1 MDIHAHIV
9 NVLDVLLQQ
18 EEPITR
24 QQLAG
29 QLTSAVGE
37 DDNFWL
43 VMTEKAVHE
52 GFVKTK
58 PAKSKTVAI
67 TPAGRKF
74 HKNPTAI
81 EVHPEETAS
90 DDELSMKLAIVLSQR
105 RGNGELAHVSSEH
118 TRLQIK
124 LIRAIDRKI
133 ALDEFA
139 EQEHLDFDSI
149 LDELEKMLQSGHR
162 FNIRYFV
169 DEVIEQQD
177 TQEILDFFD
186 ANGDDMA
193 LCNEEWGDV
202 YKTQELR
209 LIHYL
214 WKTR

>member
-1 MDIHAHIV
+1 MDIHTHIV
-9 NVLDVLLQQ
+9 KLLDVLHTL
-18 EEPITR
+18 EEPVTR
-24 QQLAG
+24 LQLAKMM
-29 QLTSAVGE
+29 SSSVGE

-52 GFVKTK
+52 GLVKTK

-67 TPAGRKF
+67 TPAGKKFRKE
-74 HKNPTAI
+74 PAPI
-81 EVHPEETAS
+81 EVHPEESSS

-105 RGNGELAHVSSEH
+105 RGGGELARVSSEH

-124 LIRAIDRKI
+124 LIKAIDRKI
-133 ALDEFA
+133 ALDDFA
-139 EQEHLDFDSI
+139 EQEHLDFDTV
-149 LDELEKMLQSGHR
+149 LDELDKMLLSGHR

-169 DEVIEQQD
+169 DEVIEKDD

-186 ANGDDMA
+186 ANGDNMK
-193 LCNEEWGDV
+193 LCADEWGDV

-214 WKTR
+214 WETR

>member
-1 MDIHAHIV
+1 
-9 NVLDVLLQQ
+9 
-18 EEPITR
+18 
-24 QQLAG
+24 
-29 QLTSAVGE
+29 
-37 DDNFWL
+37 
-43 VMTEKAVHE
+43 MTEKAVHE
-52 GFVKTK
+52 GLVKTK

-67 TPAGRKF
+67 TPAGKKF
-74 HKNPTAI
+74 RKNPTAI
-81 EVHPEETAS
+81 EVHPEENAN
-90 DDELSMKLAIVLSQR
+90 DDELSMKLSIVLSQR
-105 RGNGELAHVSSEH
+105 RGNGELSRVSSEH

-186 ANGDDMA
+186 ANGDNMK
-193 LCNEEWGDV
+193 LCNDEWGDV

-214 WKTR
+214 WETR

>member
-9 NVLDVLLQQ
+9 KLLDVLQQQ

-24 QQLAG
+24 QQLAR
-29 QLTSAVGE
+29 QLTSSAGE

-52 GFVKTK
+52 GLAKTK
-58 PAKSKTVAI
+58 PAKSKTVVI
-67 TPAGRKF
+67 TPAGKKF
-74 HKNPTAI
+74 RKNPTAI
-81 EVHPEETAS
+81 EVHTEETAN
-90 DDELSMKLAIVLSQR
+90 DDELSMKLSIVLSQR
-105 RGNGELAHVSSEH
+105 RGSGELARVSSEH

-139 EQEHLDFDSI
+139 EQEHLDFDSV

-186 ANGDDMA
+186 VNGDNMK
-193 LCNEEWGDV
+193 LCTDEWGDV

-214 WKTR
+214 WETR

>member
-1 MDIHAHIV
+1 MDIQTHIV
-9 NVLDVLLQQ
+9 KLLDVLQQQ
-18 EEPITR
+18 EDPITR

-29 QLTSAVGE
+29 LLTSAVGE

-52 GFVKTK
+52 GLVKTK
-58 PAKSKTVAI
+58 PAKSKTVVI
-67 TPAGRKF
+67 TPTGKKFRKTP
-74 HKNPTAI
+74 NAI
-81 EVHPEETAS
+81 EVHTEETAN
-90 DDELSMKLAIVLSQR
+90 DDELSMKLSIVLSQR
-105 RGNGELAHVSSEH
+105 RGSGELARVSSEH

-139 EQEHLDFDSI
+139 EQEHLDFDTV

-169 DEVIEQQD
+169 DEVIEEQD

-186 ANGDDMA
+186 ANGDNMK
-193 LCNEEWGDV
+193 LCTDEWGDV

-214 WKTR
+214 WETR

>member
-1 MDIHAHIV
+1 MDIQNHIIK
-9 NVLDVLLQQ
+9 LLGALQQQ
-18 EEPITR
+18 EEPVTR
-24 QQLAG
+24 TQLAA
-29 QLTSAVGE
+29 QLTSTVGE

-52 GFVKTK
+52 GLVKTK

-67 TPAGRKF
+67 TPVGRKF
-74 HKNPTAI
+74 LKEPAPI
-81 EVHPEETAS
+81 EVHPEESNS
-90 DDELSMKLAIVLSQR
+90 DDELSMKLAIVLTQR
-105 RGNGELAHVSSEH
+105 RGGGELGRVSSEH

-133 ALDEFA
+133 ALDDFA
-139 EQEHLDFDSI
+139 EQEHLDFDTV
-149 LDELEKMLQSGHR
+149 LDELDKMLHSGHR

-169 DEVIEQQD
+169 DEVIEEQD

-186 ANGDDMA
+186 ANGDNMK
-193 LCNEEWGDV
+193 LCADEWGDV

-214 WKTR
+214 WETR

>member
-1 MDIHAHIV
+1 M
-9 NVLDVLLQQ
+9 
-18 EEPITR
+18 
-24 QQLAG
+24 
-29 QLTSAVGE
+29 
-37 DDNFWL
+37 
-43 VMTEKAVHE
+43 
-52 GFVKTK
+52 
-58 PAKSKTVAI
+58 
-67 TPAGRKF
+67 
-74 HKNPTAI
+74 
-81 EVHPEETAS
+81 
-90 DDELSMKLAIVLSQR
+90 
-105 RGNGELAHVSSEH
+105 
-118 TRLQIK
+118 QIK

-186 ANGDDMA
+186 ANGDNMK
-193 LCNEEWGDV
+193 LCNDEWGDV

-214 WKTR
+214 WETR

>member
-9 NVLDVLLQQ
+9 KLLDVLLQQ

-29 QLTSAVGE
+29 QLTSAAGE

-52 GFVKTK
+52 GLVKTK

-74 HKNPTAI
+74 RKNPTAI
-81 EVHPEETAS
+81 EVHPEETAN
-90 DDELSMKLAIVLSQR
+90 DDELSMKLSIVLSQR

-186 ANGDDMA
+186 ANGDNME

-214 WKTR
+214 WETR

>member
-1 MDIHAHIV
+1 M
-9 NVLDVLLQQ
+9 
-18 EEPITR
+18 
-24 QQLAG
+24 
-29 QLTSAVGE
+29 
-37 DDNFWL
+37 
-43 VMTEKAVHE
+43 
-52 GFVKTK
+52 
-58 PAKSKTVAI
+58 
-67 TPAGRKF
+67 
-74 HKNPTAI
+74 
-81 EVHPEETAS
+81 HPEENAN
-90 DDELSMKLAIVLSQR
+90 DDELSMKLSIVLSQR
-105 RGNGELAHVSSEH
+105 RGNGELSRVSSEH

-186 ANGDDMA
+186 ANGDNMK
-193 LCNEEWGDV
+193 LCNDEWGDV

-214 WKTR
+214 WETR